1 MEEKIKNLNQLL
13 CDLEIFA
20 VKLQNYHWNVTGKGF
35 FLTHEKLEEYY
46 EEVRKQLDEVAE
58 NIIMHGAQPFG
69 SMEDFVKHTQITE
82 AKNEKI
88 KSLEIIKNI
97 SKDLEILNKDV
108 ELIKQE
114 ADKSNDYLTS
124 TLMDNY
130 IEDYS
135 KRIWMLNETIK

>member
-88 KSLEIIKNI
+88 KSLDIIKNVV
-97 SKDLEILNKDV
+97 KDLEILKNDV
-108 ELIKQE
+108 ELIKKE
-114 ADKSNDYLTS
+114 ADEENDYVTS

>member
-69 SMEDFVKHTQITE
+69 TMEDFVKHTQITE

>member
-114 ADKSNDYLTS
+114 AEKNNDYLTS